1 MLSDLLY
8 RVRSLFRRKRVES
21 ELDEELRFHFEHK
34 VQANLKSGMTPQEA
48 RRQARIQFGGF
59 DQLKEELHDAHGIM
73 VLDSLLQDVRFAARM
88 LNRSPGFTLV
98 AILTLAL
105 GIGTNVAIFS
115 FVDAWLI
122 KGLPF
127 PQSQQLVVVKARDVK
142 QGWIGA
148 NLTPGDFLSL
158 RDQAAP
164 LSSIS
169 AWDMTDFNLS
179 GDGTP
184 ERVQGAHIS
193 ASFFEVLG
201 ITPMLGRAFLPQ
213 EERLGAN
220 HVAIISRGLWASR
233 FASDPQII
241 GRKITVDGETCTVV
255 GVTPA
260 NFQLPLMGAAN
271 IWMPMAW
278 TDAQRASREGVGYGA
293 IARMKPES
301 NLSAANMQLKSI
313 SAQLERDFPA
323 TNENELFFLASLRD
337 EIAVEEGG
345 DQVLVCFW
353 IVGLVLLIACANV
366 ANLMIARAAGRAKE
380 IAVRSALGATRG
392 RIARQLLTES
402 AILFSLGGAA
412 GLLFGVLGMSWIDS
426 LIPERS
432 RGYLVNYGHVDL
444 DLLTLAYAFG
454 LAFVC
459 GIIFGLAPALQASK
473 LDLNGVLKEAGG
485 HVSSGKRGMRM
496 RRIFVAGEV
505 AVAVVV
511 LISTAFLVQSFVHMV
526 KADPGFR
533 PANLITTQIDLPKNK
548 YPADAQVRAFFDQA
562 LERMRALPQVESASL
577 TRSVPFTGLGDVEK
591 VYRADRPAPA
601 PNDAIYAQYSAITPE
616 YFSTAGIPL
625 RTGRAFT
632 EADDTGTANV
642 AIINERLRKQLW
654 PDADAVGQQLVLG
667 DAHTDVSVVGVV
679 GDVKMDQ
686 MSEKPRRELY
696 LPFAQSPA
704 RSAGFVIRSSS
715 NDETLAAAMRDAIWS
730 VDAQQPVSKV
740 SRVDAMIADVLAP
753 NLILSKLAGFFGLLA
768 LFLGAIGIYGVMAN
782 SVAQRTNEIGIRM
795 ALGASPRQL
804 IKLVV
809 GEGLKLAMI
818 GVSVGV
824 LGALALTRSMA
835 SILYNVKT
843 SDPIIFTAVAILFAF
858 VAVAAC
864 SIPAWR
870 ALRVDPTIALRYE

>member
-1 MLSDLLY
+1 MFGDLLY
-8 RVRSLFRRKRVES
+8 RVRSLFRRNQVES
-21 ELDEELRFHFEHK
+21 ELDDELRFHFERQ
-34 VQANLKSGMTPQEA
+34 VEANFRSGMTRQQALRVA
-48 RRQARIQFGGF
+48 RLQFGGF
-59 DQLKEELHDAHGIM
+59 DQVKEECRDARGVNFIG
-73 VLDSLLQDVRFAARM
+73 SLVQDVRFAARM
-88 LNRSPGFTLV
+88 LLRSPGFAIV

-105 GIGTNVAIFS
+105 GIGTNTAIFS

-127 PQSQQLVVVKARDVK
+127 PHSSQLVVVKARDVK
-142 QGWIGA
+142 KGWIG
-148 NLTPGDFLSL
+148 NVLTPGDFLSL
-158 RDQAAP
+158 RDQATP

-169 AWDMTDFNLS
+169 AWNMSDFNLS
-179 GDGTP
+179 GEGTP
-184 ERVQGAHIS
+184 ERVQGALVS
-193 ASFFEVLG
+193 SSFFDTLTV
-201 ITPMLGRAFLPQ
+201 TPILGRAFLPQ

-255 GVTPA
+255 GVAPA

-271 IWMPMAW
+271 LWMPMAW

-293 IARMKPES
+293 IARLKPES
-301 NLSAANMQLKSI
+301 NLAAANTQLHSI

-323 TNENELFFLASLRD
+323 TNQNELFYLAPLRD
-337 EIAVEEGG
+337 EIAEHEGG
-345 DQVLVCFW
+345 DQILVCFW

-366 ANLMIARAAGRAKE
+366 ANLMIARASGRMKE

-412 GLLFGVLGMSWIDS
+412 GLFFGSMGMSWIDS

-444 DLLTLAYAFG
+444 DLLTLSYALG
-454 LAFVC
+454 LAFIC
-459 GIIFGLAPALQASK
+459 GIVFGLAPALQASK
-473 LDLNGVLKEAGG
+473 LDLNGALKEAAG
-485 HVSSGKRGMRM
+485 HISSGKRGMRM

-511 LISTAFLVQSFVHMV
+511 LISTALLMQSFVHMA

-548 YPADAQVRAFFDQA
+548 YPGDPQVRAFFDQT

-577 TRSVPFTGLGDVEK
+577 TRSVPFTGLGDIEK
-591 VYRADRPAPA
+591 IYRADRPAPT
-601 PNDAIYAQYSAITPE
+601 PNDTIYAQYSAISPE

-625 RTGRAFT
+625 RSGRAFT
-632 EADDTGTANV
+632 KADDTGTASV
-642 AIINERLRKQLW
+642 AIINEHLRKQLW
-654 PDADAVGQQLVLG
+654 PDSDPVGQQLVLG
-667 DAHTDVSVVGVV
+667 DARTVVTVVGVV
-679 GDVKMDQ
+679 GDVKMNQ

-704 RSAGFVIRSSS
+704 RSAGFVIRSSG
-715 NDETLAAAMRDAIWS
+715 NDETLAGAMRDAIWS

-740 SRVDAMIADVLAP
+740 SRIDAMIADVLAP
-753 NLILSKLAGFFGLLA
+753 NLILSKLAGFFGILA
-768 LFLGAIGIYGVMAN
+768 LFLGAIGIYGVMSH

-795 ALGASPRQL
+795 ALGASPKQL
-804 IKLVV
+804 IRLVV
-809 GEGLKLAMI
+809 GEGLKLAI
-818 GVSVGV
+818 FGIAAGLLV
-824 LGALALTRSMA
+824 ALALTRSMA
-835 SILYNVKT
+835 SILFNVKT
-843 SDPIIFTAVAILFAF
+843 SDPIVFTAVAILFAA
-858 VAVAAC
+858 VAAAAC

-870 ALRVDPTIALRYE
+870 ALRVDPTVALRYE

>member
-1 MLSDLLY
+1 MFSDLLY
-8 RVRSLFRRKRVES
+8 RVRSLFRRNQVES
-21 ELDEELRFHFEHK
+21 ELDDELRFHFERQ
-34 VQANLKSGMTPQEA
+34 VEANFRSGMTRQQALRVA
-48 RRQARIQFGGF
+48 RLQFGGF
-59 DQLKEELHDAHGIM
+59 DQVKEECRDARGVNFIG
-73 VLDSLLQDVRFAARM
+73 SLVQDIRFAARM
-88 LNRSPGFTLV
+88 LLRSPGFAIV

-105 GIGTNVAIFS
+105 GIGTNTAIFS

-127 PQSQQLVVVKARDVK
+127 PHSSQLVVVKARDVK
-142 QGWIGA
+142 KGWIG
-148 NLTPGDFLSL
+148 NVLTPGDFLSL
-158 RDQAAP
+158 REQATP

-169 AWDMTDFNLS
+169 AWNMSDFNLS
-179 GDGTP
+179 GEGTP
-184 ERVQGAHIS
+184 ERVQGALVS
-193 ASFFEVLG
+193 SSFFETLAV
-201 ITPMLGRAFLPQ
+201 TPVLGRAFLPQ

-255 GVTPA
+255 GVAPA

-271 IWMPMAW
+271 LWMPMAW
-278 TDAQRASREGVGYGA
+278 TDVQRASREGVGYGA
-293 IARMKPES
+293 IARLKPES
-301 NLSAANMQLKSI
+301 NLAAANTQLHSI

-323 TNENELFFLASLRD
+323 TNENELFYLAPLRD
-337 EIAVEEGG
+337 EIAQGEGG

-366 ANLMIARAAGRAKE
+366 ANLMIARATGRVKE

-402 AILFSLGGAA
+402 AILFSLGGTA
-412 GLLFGVLGMSWIDS
+412 GLLFGALGMSWIDS

-444 DLLTLAYAFG
+444 DLLTLSYALG
-454 LAFVC
+454 LAFIC
-459 GIIFGLAPALQASK
+459 GIVFGLAPALQASK
-473 LDLNGVLKEAGG
+473 LDLNGALKEAAG
-485 HVSSGKRGMRM
+485 HISSGKRGMRM

-511 LISTAFLVQSFVHMV
+511 LISTALLVQSFVHMA

-548 YPADAQVRAFFDQA
+548 YPGDAQVRAFFDQT

-577 TRSVPFTGLGDVEK
+577 TRSVPFTGLGDIEK
-591 VYRADRPAPA
+591 IYRADRPAPT
-601 PNDAIYAQYSAITPE
+601 PNDTIYAQYSAISPE

-625 RTGRAFT
+625 RSGRAFT
-632 EADDTGTANV
+632 KADDTGTANV

-654 PDADAVGQQLVLG
+654 PDSDPVGQQLVLG
-667 DAHTDVSVVGVV
+667 DARTVVTVVGVV

-704 RSAGFVIRSSS
+704 RSAGFVIRSSG
-715 NDETLAAAMRDAIWS
+715 NDETLANAMRDAIWS
-730 VDAQQPVSKV
+730 VDDQEPVSKV
-740 SRVDAMIADVLAP
+740 SRIDTLIADILAP
-753 NLILSKLAGFFGLLA
+753 NLILSKLAGFFGILA
-768 LFLGAIGIYGVMAN
+768 LFLGAIGIYGVMSH

-795 ALGASPRQL
+795 ALGASPKQL
-804 IKLVV
+804 IRLVV
-809 GEGLKLAMI
+809 GEGLKLAI
-818 GVSVGV
+818 FGIAAGLLV
-824 LGALALTRSMA
+824 ALALTRSMA
-835 SILYNVKT
+835 SILFNVKT
-843 SDPIIFTAVAILFAF
+843 SDPIIFTAVAILFAA
-858 VAVAAC
+858 VAAAAC

-870 ALRVDPTIALRYE
+870 ALRVDPTVALRYE

>member
-8 RVRSLFRRKRVES
+8 RVRLLFRRQRVES
-21 ELDEELRFHFEHK
+21 ELDEELRFHFEHQ
-34 VQANLKSGMTPQEA
+34 VEANLASGMTAQEA
-48 RRQARIQFGGF
+48 RRQARLKFGGF
-59 DQLKEELHDAHGIM
+59 DQLKQELHDAHG
-73 VLDSLLQDVRFAARM
+73 VTFFDSLAQDVRFAARM
-88 LNRSPGFTLV
+88 LLRAPGFTLV
-98 AILTLAL
+98 AVLTLAL

-127 PQSQQLVVVKARDVK
+127 PQSQQLVVVKARDIK
-142 QGWIGA
+142 KGWIG
-148 NLTPGDFLSL
+148 NILTPGDFLSL

-164 LSSIS
+164 LSSIA
-169 AWDMTDFNLS
+169 AWDMRDFNLS

-184 ERVQGAHIS
+184 ERVQGARVS
-193 ASFFEVLG
+193 ASFFETLG

-233 FASDPQII
+233 FASDPRIV
-241 GRKITVDGETCTVV
+241 GRKITVDGETCTIV
-255 GVTPA
+255 GVAPA

-271 IWMPMAW
+271 IWTPMAW

-323 TNENELFFLASLRD
+323 TNENELFYLASLRD
-337 EIAVEEGG
+337 EIAQEEGG

-366 ANLMIARAAGRAKE
+366 ANLMIARASGRAKE
-380 IAVRSALGATRG
+380 IAVRSALGATRR

-426 LIPERS
+426 LVPGRV

-473 LDLNGVLKEAGG
+473 LDLNGVLKEASG
-485 HVSSGKRGMRM
+485 HISSGKRGMRM
-496 RRIFVAGEV
+496 RRTFVAGEV

-511 LISTAFLVQSFVHMV
+511 LISTAFLVQSFVHMA

-533 PANLITTQIDLPKNK
+533 PAHLITTQVDLPKNK
-548 YPADAQVRAFFDQA
+548 YSADAQVRAFFNQG
-562 LERMRALPQVESASL
+562 LERMRALPQVESASV

-591 VYRADRPAPA
+591 IYRADRPVPA
-601 PNDAIYAQYSAITPE
+601 PNDAIYAQYSAITPD
-616 YFSTAGIPL
+616 YFLTLGIPL
-625 RTGRAFT
+625 RSGRAFT

-654 PDADAVGQQLVLG
+654 PDVDPVGQQLVIG
-667 DAHTDVSVVGVV
+667 DAHTVVSIVGVV
-679 GDVKMDQ
+679 GDVKMDR

-696 LPFAQSPA
+696 LPFAQAPP
-704 RSAGFVIRSSS
+704 RSAGFVIRSSG

-730 VDAQQPVSKV
+730 VDSQQPVSKV
-740 SRVDAMIADVLAP
+740 SRIDSLMADVLAP
-753 NLILSKLAGFFGLLA
+753 DLILSQLAGFFGLLA
-768 LFLGAIGIYGVMAN
+768 VFLGAIGIYGVMAN
-782 SVAQRTNEIGIRM
+782 SVAQRTSEIGIRM
-795 ALGASPRQL
+795 ALGASPKQL
-804 IKLVV
+804 VTLVV
-809 GEGLKLAMI
+809 GEGLKLAII
-818 GVSVGV
+818 GIVAGV
-824 LGALALTRSMA
+824 LVALALTRSMA

-843 SDPIIFTAVAILFAF
+843 SDPLIFTAVAIFFAF
-858 VAVAAC
+858 VAVLAC
-864 SIPAWR
+864 GIPAWR

>member
-8 RVRSLFRRKRVES
+8 RVRSLFRTHQVES
-21 ELDEELRFHFEHK
+21 ELDDELRFHFERQ
-34 VQANLKSGMTPQEA
+34 VEANFRSGMTRQQSLRAA
-48 RRQARIQFGGF
+48 RLQFGGF
-59 DQLKEELHDAHGIM
+59 DQVKEECRDARGVNFIG
-73 VLDSLLQDVRFAARM
+73 SLAQDIRFAARM
-88 LNRSPGFTLV
+88 LLRSPGFAIV

-105 GIGTNVAIFS
+105 GIGTNTAIFS
-115 FVDAWLI
+115 YVDAWLI

-127 PQSQQLVVVKARDVK
+127 PHSSQLVLVKARDIK
-142 QGWIGA
+142 KGWIG
-148 NLTPGDFLSL
+148 NVLTPGDFLSL

-169 AWDMTDFNLS
+169 AWNMSDFNLS
-179 GDGTP
+179 GEGTP
-184 ERVQGAHIS
+184 ERVQGALVS
-193 ASFFEVLG
+193 SSFFDVLG
-201 ITPMLGRAFLPQ
+201 VTPMLGRAFLPQ

-255 GVTPA
+255 GVAPA
-260 NFQLPLMGAAN
+260 NFQMPLMGVAN
-271 IWMPMAW
+271 VWMPMAW
-278 TDAQRASREGVGYGA
+278 TDAERASREGVGYGA

-323 TNENELFFLASLRD
+323 TNENELFYLAPLRD
-337 EIAVEEGG
+337 EIAQEEGG

-366 ANLMIARAAGRAKE
+366 ANLMIARASGRTKE

-412 GLLFGVLGMSWIDS
+412 GVLFGVLGMSWIDS

-444 DLLTLAYAFG
+444 DLLTLSYALG
-454 LAFVC
+454 LAFIC
-459 GIIFGLAPALQASK
+459 GIVFGLAPALQASK
-473 LDLNGVLKEAGG
+473 LDLNGALKEAAGRISG
-485 HVSSGKRGMRM
+485 GKRGMRM

-511 LISTAFLVQSFVHMV
+511 LISTALLVQSFVHMAN
-526 KADPGFR
+526 ADPGFR

-577 TRSVPFTGLGDVEK
+577 TRSVPFTGLGDIEK
-591 VYRADRPAPA
+591 IYRADQPVPA
-601 PNDAIYAQYSAITPE
+601 PNDTIYAQYSAISPD

-625 RTGRAFT
+625 RSGRVFT
-632 EADDTGTANV
+632 KADDTGTANV
-642 AIINERLRKQLW
+642 AIINDRLRKQLW
-654 PDADAVGQQLVLG
+654 PDSDPIGQQVVLG
-667 DAHTDVSVVGVV
+667 DARTVVSVVGVV
-679 GDVKMDQ
+679 GDVKMNQ
-686 MSEKPRRELY
+686 ISEKPRRELY
-696 LPFAQSPA
+696 LPFAQAPT
-704 RSAGFVIRSSS
+704 RSAGFVIRSSG

-740 SRVDAMIADVLAP
+740 SRIDAMIADVLGP
-753 NLILSKLAGFFGLLA
+753 NLILSQLAGFFGLLA
-768 LFLGAIGIYGVMAN
+768 LFLGAIGIYGVMSH

-804 IKLVV
+804 IRLVV
-809 GEGLKLAMI
+809 GEGLKLAI
-818 GVSVGV
+818 VGIAV
-824 LGALALTRSMA
+824 GLLLALALTRSMA
-835 SILYNVKT
+835 SILFNVKT
-843 SDPIIFTAVAILFAF
+843 SDPIIFTAVAILFAA
-858 VAVAAC
+858 VAAAAC

-870 ALRVDPTIALRYE
+870 ALRVDPTVALRCE